1 MIYAR
6 VLLAAFVV
14 LAVIYYVMVIGQL
27 FGKWKITN
35 REIKFSLLCIPF
47 YYWMVSQEE
56 KKQVKEKLTLKKKR
70 EGKILGIIIAVV
82 AVLMIAMAGAWYCK
96 KLFKDFTDRIYR
108 S

>member
-35 REIKFSLLCIPF
+35 REIRFSLLCIPF
-47 YYWMVSQEE
+47 CYWMVSQEE
-56 KKQVKEKLTLKKKR
+56 KRQVKEKPTLKKKR
-70 EGKILGIIIAVV
+70 DGKS
-82 AVLMIAMAGAWYCK
+82 K
-96 KLFKDFTDRIYR
+96 TN
-108 S
+108 

>member
-35 REIKFSLLCIPF
+35 REIKFSYLCIPSVMF
-47 YYWMVSQEE
+47 GGNGSGNNAMDAVGLKMLMNITKSFD
-56 KKQVKEKLTLKKKR
+56 KK
-70 EGKILGIIIAVV
+70 
-82 AVLMIAMAGAWYCK
+82 
-96 KLFKDFTDRIYR
+96 
-108 S
+108 

>member
-56 KKQVKEKLTLKKKR
+56 KKQIKKKTNIKKKNQLTK
-70 EGKILGIIIAVV
+70 GKSL
-82 AVLMIAMAGAWYCK
+82 VL
-96 KLFKDFTDRIYR
+96 LLLLLQF